1 MTKPTWEELKTQAV
15 VEALEFYIQNLKDT
29 NCTQSSID
37 FYTQVL
43 KEVDSELQHSV
54 L

>member
-1 MTKPTWEELKTQAV
+1 MLGVGNVVLNLTLKRQFSD
-15 VEALEFYIQNLKDT
+15 ERN
-29 NCTQSSID
+29 TQSSID